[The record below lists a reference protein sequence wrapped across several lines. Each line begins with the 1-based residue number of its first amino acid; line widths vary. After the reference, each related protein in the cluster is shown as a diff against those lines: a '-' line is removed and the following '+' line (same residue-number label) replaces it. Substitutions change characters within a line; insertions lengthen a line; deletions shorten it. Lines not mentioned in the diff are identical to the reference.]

1 MFIIKELREDNE
13 LLPQELVGE
22 VDGGVDDPRAVGP
35 DRVGD
40 VSDADCVQMFIVTRL
55 LHENLQKEPLM
66 IVLISIPT

>member
-13 LLPQELVGE
+13 LLPEELVGE

-40 VSDADCVQMFIVTRL
+40 VSDADCVQMLVVTGLFHKYLNFHFRRY
-55 LHENLQKEPLM
+55 
-66 IVLISIPT
+66 

>member
-40 VSDADCVQMFIVTRL
+40 VSDADCVQMLVVTGLFHKYLNFHFSL
-55 LHENLQKEPLM
+55 LFN
-66 IVLISIPT
+66 S